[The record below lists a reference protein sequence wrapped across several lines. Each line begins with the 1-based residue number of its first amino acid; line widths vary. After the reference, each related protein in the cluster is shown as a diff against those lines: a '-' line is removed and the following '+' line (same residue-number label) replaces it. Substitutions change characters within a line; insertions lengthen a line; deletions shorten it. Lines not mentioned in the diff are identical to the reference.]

1 MDMTRASKKLSY
13 AGRMRDAGY
22 KFYLSPNQVWLTQ
35 KVPVEYIETLYPE
48 QGTENK
54 ERGV

>member
-1 MDMTRASKKLSY
+1 
-13 AGRMRDAGY
+13 MRDAGY
-22 KFYLSPNQVWLTQ
+22 KFYLSQNQVWLTQ